1 MAEFADVITDDVP
14 GKRVLLM
21 GNEAI
26 ARGAIEAGIDVAAS
40 YPGTPASEILETLA
54 LAAPKLGFHA
64 EWSVNEKVAF
74 EVAAGAAI
82 TGVRAIASMK
92 NAGLNWVMDMFMTL
106 VYGGVRGGFVIAI
119 GDDPDAHY
127 SSNEQDTRF
136 VAFYGEIPCLEP
148 ADPQEAK
155 EMTRYAFELSE
166 RLELPV
172 LVRSVTRISH
182 ASGDVEFGKIEKP
195 ERKPV
200 FDRHWKLPWRWDVY
214 GPPGPV
220 EKHRWLH
227 GQMPQMK
234 KLVETV
240 PWNKLELSGK
250 PTFGIIASGIG
261 ASYAREAVKMLGLEN
276 KVAFLKLGTPTPLPE
291 QLVGRM
297 LKSVKS
303 VLVVEEGEPF
313 VELQVRGL
321 AKDINPDIKLLGKL
335 TGIMPPVGEINTDI
349 VAHALAKLVKRKLPA
364 DRPRELIKGKI
375 KNLVTPR
382 SSTLCA
388 GCAHLGSYW
397 ALKQALRKVG
407 GKVPIVNGDI
417 GCYEQGGY
425 GIAGKEY
432 KPSSADESVRYP
444 INAPYETLDT
454 NYIMGGSVGL
464 MQGQFQAGYKD
475 GAILGVAGDSTF
487 FHACIPAV
495 INAVYNKVKGVFLV
509 LDNSWTAMTG
519 HQPNP
524 ATGKTATGEEA
535 KVLCIEDV
543 AKACGVEFIRTV
555 DAFDIRT
562 STAAIEEAL
571 KSDKFAIV
579 VLRGVCTLQAQRLK
593 QYVAKRMIFD
603 LDKCTG
609 CKLCVGFGCPA
620 ITFNEKDRKAGLD
633 PILCIGCG
641 MCVQVCPLDAIKV
654 EE

>member
-1 MAEFADVITDDVP
+1 
-14 GKRVLLM
+14 M

-26 ARGAIEAGIDVAAS
+26 ARGAIEAGVGVATS

-82 TGVRAIASMK
+82 TGVRALTSMK

-106 VYGGVRGGFVIAI
+106 VYGGVRGGFVIAV

-136 VAFYGEIPCLEP
+136 AAFYGEIPCLEP
-148 ADPQEAK
+148 ADPQEAR

-172 LVRSVTRISH
+172 LVRSVTRICH

-200 FDRHWKLPWRWDVY
+200 FDRHWKLPWRWNVY

-227 GQMPQMK
+227 GQMPQIK
-234 KLVETV
+234 KLVETI
-240 PWNKLELSGK
+240 PWNKLELRGK
-250 PTFGIIASGIG
+250 PIFGIIASGLG

-303 VLVVEEGEPF
+303 VLVVEEGEPL

-321 AKDINPDIKLLGKL
+321 AKDMNPDVKLLGKL
-335 TGIMPPVGEINTDI
+335 TGSMPPVGEINTNI

-364 DRPRELIKGKI
+364 DQPRELIKDEI

-388 GCAHLGSYW
+388 GCPHLGSYW
-397 ALKQALRKVG
+397 ALKLALRKVG

-425 GIAGKEY
+425 GIVGKEY
-432 KPSSADESVRYP
+432 KLSFSTESVRYP
-444 INAPYETLDT
+444 IDSPYETLDT
-454 NYIMGGSVGL
+454 NYIMGGGVGL

-475 GAILGVAGDSTF
+475 GAIVGVAGDSTF

-495 INAVYNKVKGVFLV
+495 INAVYNKAKGLFLV
-509 LDNSWTAMTG
+509 MDNEWTAMTG

-524 ATGKTATGEEA
+524 ATGITATKEET
-535 KVLCIEDV
+535 KLLCVEDV
-543 AKACGVEFIRTV
+543 AKACGVEFIQTV
-555 DAFDIRT
+555 DPFDLKT
-562 STAAIEEAL
+562 TTAAIEEAL

-579 VLRGVCTLQAQRLK
+579 VARHVCTLQAQRQK
-593 QYVAKRMIFD
+593 KFVGKRMIFD
-603 LDKCTG
+603 RDKCTG
-609 CKLCVGFGCPA
+609 CKICVTFGCPG
-620 ITFNEKDRKAGLD
+620 IIFKEGKAGLD
-633 PILCIGCG
+633 PILCNGCG
-641 MCVQVCPLDAIKV
+641 MCTEVCPTGAIRV